1 MLRLLVTVVATKIT
15 HLNLNQII
23 QMKPAVF
30 LLQSKTIKVA
40 AKPEKDQRVG
50 RINKSYRRKILT
62 WPFTMK
68 IYKKNKLSN

>member
-1 MLRLLVTVVATKIT
+1 
-15 HLNLNQII
+15 
-23 QMKPAVF
+23 MKPAVF